1 MRRADLVTV
10 GRTHAHQNLVSNTEF
25 TLSYETIILLY
36 LTGCVY
42 FLDIGPQFESQCAL
56 NPKLHTMHF
65 IMFVMWPTVLL
76 RLLIYLKLR
85 NANYVSM

>member
-1 MRRADLVTV
+1 MRRSDLVNV

-36 LTGCVY
+36 LTCCIY
-42 FLDIGPQFESQCAL
+42 FLRVSPEFSSKCSLDPR
-56 NPKLHTMHF
+56 LHTVHF
-65 IMFVMWPTVLL
+65 IMLVMWPTVLA
-76 RLLIYLKLR
+76 RLIIYMKLR